1 MQAFRT
7 RLTLATAVA
16 PLTWGSTYAVTT
28 QWLPPGQPLFT
39 AAVRALPAGLLLAA
53 FTRKLPRGVWWWRA
67 AALGTLNIGAFFALL
82 FVAAYRLPGG
92 MAAVLGAIQP
102 LIVAGLSV
110 PLLAQRP
117 SRLTWAAGFI
127 GVGGVAL
134 VVLQAVSRPDP
145 VGVLAGLGGAAAMA
159 TGIVLGKR
167 WGRPEGV
174 SVLAFTGWQLTFGG
188 LLLAPAALAFEGL
201 PAHLTSTNLMGYV
214 YLAGINTLVAYWLW
228 FRGTAHLPS
237 TALSFLSLLSP
248 VGAALIGWVALS
260 QDLSPLQLIGLSGA
274 LAGTVLGQL
283 RPSAPSPVAAPQ
295 PQPQPQP
302 QPGPRPQEQEH
313 RRPRRRQ
320 RPAPYPASTEPAR
333 TPAPAQYAP

>member
-1 MQAFRT
+1 MQASRT
-7 RLTLATAVA
+7 RLTLATAIA

-28 QWLPPGQPLFT
+28 QWLPRGQPLST

-53 FTRKLPRGVWWWRA
+53 VTRTLPRGVWWWRA
-67 AALGTLNIGAFFALL
+67 AVLGTLSIGAFFALL

-102 LIVAGLSV
+102 LLVASLSV

-117 SRLTWAAGFI
+117 SRLTLAAGLV

-145 VGVLAGLGGAAAMA
+145 LGVAAGLAGAAAMA
-159 TGIVLGKR
+159 MGIVLDKR

-188 LLLAPAALAFEGL
+188 LLLAPAALLAEGL
-201 PAHLTSTNLMGYV
+201 PRHLSATNVGGYV
-214 YLAGINTLVAYWLW
+214 YLAGINTLLAYWLW
-228 FRGTAHLPS
+228 FRGTSRLPS

-248 VGAALIGWVALS
+248 VGAALIGWAALS
-260 QDLSPLQLIGLSGA
+260 QDLSPLQVVGLLLA

-283 RPSAPSPVAAPQ
+283 RPT
-295 PQPQPQP
+295 
-302 QPGPRPQEQEH
+302 
-313 RRPRRRQ
+313 
-320 RPAPYPASTEPAR
+320 ASR
-333 TPAPAQYAP
+333 TPAPTTAAEPSPAASATTSAPPVSTPPVSALNRSSPAAGLSVARLPAAADCVP

>member
-1 MQAFRT
+1 MQAST
-7 RLTLATAVA
+7 ARLTVATAVA

-53 FTRKLPRGVWWWRA
+53 VTRVLPRGVWWWRA
-67 AALGTLNIGAFFALL
+67 AVLGTLNIGAFFALL

-102 LIVAGLSV
+102 LLVAGLSI

-117 SRLTWAAGFI
+117 SRLTLAAGLT

-134 VVLQAVSRPDP
+134 VVLQAVARPDP
-145 VGVLAGLGGAAAMA
+145 LGVAAGLAGAAAMA

-188 LLLAPAALAFEGL
+188 LLLAPTALLAEGF
-201 PAHLTSTNLMGYV
+201 PHHLTTTNLGGYL
-214 YLAGINTLVAYWLW
+214 YLAGINTLLAYWLW
-228 FRGTAHLPS
+228 FRGTASHLPS

-248 VGAALIGWVALS
+248 VGAALIGWLALS
-260 QDLSPLQLIGLSGA
+260 QDLSPLQLVGLLLA
-274 LAGTVLGQL
+274 LTGTVLGQL
-283 RPSAPSPVAAPQ
+283 RPSAGGKPAA
-295 PQPQPQP
+295 
-302 QPGPRPQEQEH
+302 
-313 RRPRRRQ
+313 
-320 RPAPYPASTEPAR
+320 SSSR
-333 TPAPAQYAP
+333 TPPPSAQAATGVPATSAAH